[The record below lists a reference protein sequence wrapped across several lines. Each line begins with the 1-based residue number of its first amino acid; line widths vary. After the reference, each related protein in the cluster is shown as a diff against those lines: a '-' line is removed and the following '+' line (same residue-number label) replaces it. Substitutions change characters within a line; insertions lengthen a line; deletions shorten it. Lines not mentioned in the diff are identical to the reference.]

1 MDCYGVRRGFIRFAT
16 YLKKC
21 KGGGALPSHAGV
33 WSRKKALSGD
43 GFPSEYSVMVSLF
56 CHEQIG
62 SKHDPFDGSVLQA
75 TQDYYFLL
83 KKKINVAVSLN
94 THSDTHHQ
102 MFFAF

>member
-1 MDCYGVRRGFIRFAT
+1 MEYVAASSVSPHIKKNVRGV
-16 YLKKC
+16 
-21 KGGGALPSHAGV
+21 GALPSHAGV

-62 SKHDPFDGSVLQA
+62 SKHDLFDGSVLQA
-75 TQDYYFLL
+75 TQEKKIDL
-83 KKKINVAVSLN
+83 KKINVAVSLN
-94 THSDTHHQ
+94 THSDAHHQ